1 MKSRGFTLIELLVV
15 IAIIAILMAILMPSL
30 QRAREQGKRA
40 ACLSNL
46 KQLGLAWISYA
57 DDSDDKIVNGEAEY
71 NQGSVGTCSVPTTGH
86 HAREKWWVGTDCH
99 PNFMTGGKHPENMQI
114 AAVRAGALYPFIP
127 NDKAYRCPTG
137 VRGEMRTYT
146 ITDAMNGLYRDGTRN
161 AASNT
166 GMRVGRTVLW
176 VKKRTEISQPG
187 PDARLVFL
195 DEGRVTPDSYATH
208 YLNPRWWDPP
218 HVRHGDGTNVSFAD
232 GHSGYWKWEA
242 NETKTVG
249 KLPNPTHQ
257 YQPKTPEGADDLQKV
272 QKGVWGRLG
281 YNP

>member
-57 DDSDDKIVNGEAEY
+57 DDSDDKLVNGEAEY
-71 NQGSVGTCSVPTTGH
+71 GTAGTTTVATTTH
-86 HAREKWWVGTDCH
+86 HKGEKYWVGTDCH
-99 PNFMTGGKHPENMQI
+99 SAYMTGGKHPENVQI
-114 AAVRAGALYPFIP
+114 AAIRSGALYSFIP

-161 AASNT
+161 ATSNT
-166 GMRVGRTVLW
+166 GMRNGRTVLW

-242 NETKTVG
+242 NETKSVG
-249 KLPNPTHQ
+249 KQPNPQHQ
-257 YQPKTPEGADDLQKV
+257 YVPTTPEGEEDLQKV
-272 QKGVWGRLG
+272 QKGVWGKLG